1 MVRARRQTSAGRAF
15 HFRALS
21 HGGVAAALFA
31 LIMLGGLFPVTIP
44 TIQTLPVLNASVLPL
59 PGLAASAP
67 MTAVTSLE
75 AAPVPL
81 TVVAPAVT
89 AEALLAAADS
99 TAATLS
105 SLEQAQ
111 SNASVAV
118 EITTSREP
126 ERVPLYYRYEVQ
138 QGDTLSSIS
147 DRFGVG
153 GRYLEWN
160 NADVIDDADVL
171 SVGEMLQV
179 PSVPGIIHGVRDG
192 ETLTEIALQYDAD
205 VDDSIAFRA
214 NGLSDPNRLRVGE
227 SILVVGGKRVPPPAP
242 TLRPTPTFVNREA
255 SRFGFV
261 WPVVGV
267 ITSWYGVDH
276 PLGIDIGVSP
286 YVPIV
291 SSAPGKVVFAGGDPL
306 VSYGYY
312 VEVNHGDGYVTL
324 YAHFS
329 SIYVEIGE
337 WVEGGQVIGLSGNTG
352 RSTGP
357 HLHFELKRYGVIQN
371 PLQFLP

>member
-1 MVRARRQTSAGRAF
+1 
-15 HFRALS
+15 
-21 HGGVAAALFA
+21 
-31 LIMLGGLFPVTIP
+31 MLGGLFPVTIP
-44 TIQTLPVLNASVLPL
+44 TTQSLPVLNASALPL

-105 SLEQAQ
+105 SLKQAQ
-111 SNASVAV
+111 RNASVAV

-153 GRYLEWN
+153 ARYLEWN
-160 NADVIDDADVL
+160 NAHVIDDADVL
-171 SVGEMLQV
+171 SVGQILQV
-179 PSVPGIIHGVRDG
+179 PSVAGIIHGVRDG
-192 ETLTEIALQYDAD
+192 ETLTEIALQYDAE
-205 VDDSIAFRA
+205 VDDIIAFRA

-242 TLRPTPTFVNREA
+242 TLRPTPTFVDREA
-255 SRFGFV
+255 SRFGFI
-261 WPVVGV
+261 WPVIDE
-267 ITSWYGVDH
+267 ITSWYGPYH
-276 PLGIDIGVSP
+276 PLGIDINAP
-286 YVPIV
+286 YVQVV
-291 SSAPGKVVFAGGDPL
+291 SSAAGKVVFAGGDPL

-312 VEVNHGDGYVTL
+312 VEVDHGDGYETL

>member
-1 MVRARRQTSAGRAF
+1 LVRARRQTSAGRAF
-15 HFRALS
+15 HFRALL
-21 HGGVAAALFA
+21 HGCVAAALFA

-44 TIQTLPVLNASVLPL
+44 TFQSLPVLNASVLPL

-105 SLEQAQ
+105 LLKQAQ

-118 EITTSREP
+118 EITTSRDP
-126 ERVPLYYRYEVQ
+126 ERVPLYYRHEVQ

-153 GRYLEWN
+153 ARYLEWN
-160 NADVIDDADVL
+160 NTDVIDDADVL
-171 SVGEMLQV
+171 SVGEILRV
-179 PSVPGIIHGVRDG
+179 PSVPGIVHGVRDG

-205 VDDSIAFRA
+205 VDDIIAFRA
-214 NGLSDPNRLRVGE
+214 NDLSDPNRLRVGE

-261 WPVVGV
+261 WPVVGE
-267 ITSWYGVDH
+267 ITSWMGPYH
-276 PLGIDIGVSP
+276 PLGIDINAR
-286 YVPIV
+286 YEPIV
-291 SSAPGKVVFAGGDPL
+291 SSAAGKVVFAGGDPL

-337 WVEGGQVIGLSGNTG
+337 WVERSQVIGLSGDTG